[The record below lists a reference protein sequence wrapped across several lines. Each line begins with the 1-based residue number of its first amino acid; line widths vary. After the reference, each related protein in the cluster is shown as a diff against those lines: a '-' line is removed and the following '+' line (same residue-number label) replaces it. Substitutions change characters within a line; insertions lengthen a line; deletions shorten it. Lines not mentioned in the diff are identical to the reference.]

1 MQIVINISE
10 ESYKFARECKFKGSS
25 RYDWGLSHDKIVLMI
40 ANGTPI
46 PDNATNG
53 DIIKAM
59 FPNAK
64 TWEVTRD
71 DIHCAFIDFKD
82 ICEIKSF
89 PLSWWNAPYKGV
101 EE

>member
-1 MQIVINISE
+1 MKVLIDIDEGSFKHIRKVWMQ
-10 ESYKFARECKFKGSS
+10 RRGSIP
-25 RYDWGLSHDKIVLMI
+25 YTNV
-40 ANGTPI
+40 AFGTPI

-64 TWEVTRD
+64 TREVTRD
-71 DIHCAFIDFKD
+71 DVHCAYIDFKD

-89 PLSWWNAPYKGV
+89 PLSWWNASYKGV
-101 EE
+101 EECTKVQ